1 MKPVTEKLEE
11 ATVSEEE
18 EFEFEPEAADVQAPE
33 APGGQPPKKTQRGT
47 LPPGG
52 GDRGGRQSRTG
63 STAPGFVA
71 RTTTFLR
78 DTRAEM
84 RRVSWPTMN
93 EVKNT
98 TIITLIAVIF
108 FALYLFGVDRVWA
121 FLIDRLYTWMGGHV

>member
-1 MKPVTEKLEE
+1 MAEKLDDIS
-11 ATVSEEE
+11 VREEE
-18 EFEFEPEAADVQAPE
+18 LELETEPAPA
-33 APGGQPPKKTQRGT
+33 APGGEPPKKVKRGA

-52 GDRGGRQSRTG
+52 GGRGGRG
-63 STAPGFVA
+63 
-71 RTTTFLR
+71 RTTTPGFFARTAQFLR

-84 RRVSWPTMN
+84 RRVSWPTAN

-121 FLIDRLYTWMGGHV
+121 FLIDHLRTLLGG